1 MTFGVNALDW
11 TNIGRKLQTN
21 MAETVG
27 EALTSNNLPAFSS
40 MVGFI
45 IYDGETGAQLTRY
58 DMYIDRDEVDD
69 SNLDTTPIEYAV
81 TTKENE
87 DGEKIVIDRTL
98 IPDFY
103 IGADADGNVVITQD
117 ASSLEDTV
125 DVDEDGNPV
134 PLNAGAGGIQ
144 AHMGEEPIKQWANNL
159 FDSII
164 DTDTGW
170 SPNYGLTSS
179 DGLTQFAS
187 VEELANSD
195 STSWVR
201 LKKRNGREEIY
212 YFIPFDEYATLV
224 DTIPATFTFTDGI
237 EVYTAEPTE
246 NPIALASPVEETSLD
261 SARLSSTY
269 ESTLTDLKTAYE
281 ALITPASTTS
291 STSSTTS
298 SDGADT
304 ETSAFERAIASVQIW
319 VSDNLVT
326 PIGEYKYYILGGVGV
341 LTFLYL
347 YRKMSRKTASQPDT
361 IGDMLDKALGSGK
374 EVEG

>member
-326 PIGEYKYYILGGVGV
+326 PIGEYKYYILGGAGV

-347 YRKMSRKTASQPDT
+347 YRKMRRKTPSQPDT